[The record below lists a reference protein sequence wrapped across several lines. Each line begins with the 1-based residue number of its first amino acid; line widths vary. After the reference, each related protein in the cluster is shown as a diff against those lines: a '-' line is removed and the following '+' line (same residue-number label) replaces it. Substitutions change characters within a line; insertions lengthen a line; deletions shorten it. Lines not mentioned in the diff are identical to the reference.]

1 MKHDVVIVGSGNSL
15 MGRNLGNKI
24 DSVDNIIRFGGADVD
39 LHDFAIDTGVKFTTL
54 YHNCNIPAMKRLGK
68 RLIHDSNKY
77 KLLREVV
84 FVYTIFDARRRNCL
98 TTLQRN
104 LNELEISHRL
114 GAIHTECNEK
124 LREHGCG
131 EFIFTPSRR
140 GVGEASSGLYAI
152 LDSLE
157 RYDEIYLCGFDA
169 LCDSYTLETSPRHY
183 YGGVCKIKACHD
195 IQKEADIVRK
205 LMETRGGIHL
215 W

>member
-1 MKHDVVIVGSGNSL
+1 MGSGNSL

-24 DSVDNIIRFGGADVD
+24 DSVDNIIRFGGADAY

-54 YHNCNIPAMKRLGK
+54 YHNCNIPAMRRLRK

-98 TTLQRN
+98 TSIQRN

-124 LREHGCG
+124 LREYGCG
-131 EFIFTPSRR
+131 EFIFAPSRR
-140 GVGEASSGLYAI
+140 GVSEPTSGLYAI
-152 LDSLE
+152 LYSLE
-157 RYDEIYLCGFDA
+157 QYDEIYLCGFDA
-169 LCDSYTLETSPRHY
+169 LCDSYTLEQSPRHY
-183 YGGVCKIKACHD
+183 YGGMCNIKRDHNL
-195 IQKEADIVRK
+195 QREADIVRK
-205 LMETRGGIHL
+205 LMETRGDIHL
-215 W
+215 L